1 MPNEDKVKTV
11 AKVHRRVI
19 EALEQSGVEA
29 GSRLI
34 VAVSGGPDSLAL
46 LHALW
51 RIGKDRDL
59 RLHGAHLDHGLRGSS
74 SDADAA
80 FVARTFEGLGIPYTV
95 ERADVSAMRRRERLS
110 PEDAARRLRHGLFA
124 RVADQQGAEAVALG
138 HTLDDQAETVLLHL
152 VRGTGLNGL
161 RGMAHASEMDVSGR
175 KLRLLRPLLR
185 VTRRD
190 TAEYCRGIGVEPRLD
205 ESNLSTGPTRN
216 RIRLELL
223 PLMEKMNPAVKESLV
238 RLSRSV
244 ALDLAFL
251 EGEVDSALEST
262 ISTRDGIVSIDRK
275 RLLGFHPSV
284 RNHLIR
290 RAVLLAK
297 NDLTNLRQSHVQ
309 EMVRLMSGPAGT
321 ALDLPGG
328 LRFGV
333 SYVVA
338 TLGPRQR
345 TSCPLPPLAGQAS
358 LRVPGETRI
367 GGWRVTTRLV
377 ETLAPKPSG
386 QGRDDARF
394 AETFDLGSLGGAL
407 LLRARAPGDRF
418 QPLGMAGSKKLQD
431 FMVDG
436 RIPREWRDS
445 VPLVVSPMG
454 IAWVVGW
461 RVADWARVRDDTER
475 ALSIEVEATIPRP
488 DRSSGPT

>member
-1 MPNEDKVKTV
+1 MPNENTVNTV
-11 AKVHRRVI
+11 ARVHRRVVD
-19 EALEQSGVEA
+19 ALEQSGVGA
-29 GSRLI
+29 GSLLI

-46 LHALW
+46 LHSLW

-59 RLHGAHLDHGLRGSS
+59 RLHGAHLDHGLRGCS

-80 FVARTFEGLGIPYTV
+80 FVAQTFERMGIPYTV

-110 PEDAARRLRHGLFA
+110 LEDAARRLRHGLFA

-152 VRGTGLNGL
+152 VRGSGLTGL
-161 RGMAHASEMDVSGR
+161 RGMAHSSEMDVSGG

-190 TAEYCRGIGVEPRLD
+190 TAEYCRTIGVEPRLD
-205 ESNLSTGPTRN
+205 ESNLSPRPTRN

-251 EGEVDSALEST
+251 EGEVEGALETT
-262 ISTRDGIVSIDRK
+262 ISAGDGIVSIDRK
-275 RLLGFHPSV
+275 QFLGFHPSV
-284 RNHLIR
+284 QSHLIR

-297 NDLTNLRQSHVQ
+297 NDLTDLRQSHVQ
-309 EMVRLMSGPAGT
+309 EMVRLMSGRAGT
-321 ALDLPGG
+321 SLDLPGG

-333 SYVVA
+333 SYQVA

-345 TSCPLPPLAGQAS
+345 TSCPLPPLEGQTS
-358 LRVPGETRI
+358 LRVPGETRL
-367 GGWRVTTRLV
+367 GGWRVTTKLV
-377 ETLAPKPSG
+377 ETSAPPSG
-386 QGRDDARF
+386 QGCDDARF
-394 AETFDLGSLGGAL
+394 VETFDLGSLGGEL
-407 LLRARAPGDRF
+407 VLRARSPGDRF
-418 QPLGMAGSKKLQD
+418 QPLGMAHYKKLQD
-431 FMVDG
+431 FMVDR

-445 VPLVVSPMG
+445 VPLLVSPRG

-475 ALSIEVEATIPRP
+475 ALSIEVEAIIPRP

>member
-1 MPNEDKVKTV
+1 MENTGARVQ
-11 AKVHRRVI
+11 RRVI
-19 EALEQSGVEA
+19 DALDQSGVEA

-51 RIGKDRDL
+51 RIGKERDL
-59 RLHGAHLDHGLRGSS
+59 RLYGAHLDHGLRGRS

-80 FVARTFEGLGIPYTV
+80 FVAQTFKGLGIPYTV
-95 ERADVSAMRRRERLS
+95 ERADVSATRRRERLS
-110 PEDAARRLRHGLFA
+110 LEDAARRLRYRLFA
-124 RVADQQGAEAVALG
+124 RVAEQQGTDAVALG

-152 VRGTGLNGL
+152 VRGAGLTGL

-185 VTRRD
+185 VTRRE
-190 TAEYCRGIGVEPRLD
+190 TAEYCRGIEVEPRLD
-205 ESNLSTGPTRN
+205 ESNLSPELTRN

-223 PLMEKMNPAVKESLV
+223 PLMEKINPAVKESLV

-244 ALDLAFL
+244 ALDLAFI
-251 EGEVDSALEST
+251 EAEVDSVLEST
-262 ISTRDGIVSIDRK
+262 ISVGDGIVSINRK
-275 RLLGFHPSV
+275 QLRGLHPSV
-284 RNHLIR
+284 QSHVIR

-297 NDLTNLRQSHVQ
+297 NDLTDLRQSHVQ
-309 EMVRLMSGPAGT
+309 EMAHLMSGPAGT

-328 LRFGV
+328 LRFAV
-333 SYVVA
+333 SYGVA

-345 TSCPLPPLAGQAS
+345 TSCPLPPLAGPTS
-358 LRVPGETRI
+358 LRVPGETRL

-377 ETLAPKPSG
+377 ETSSPQSD
-386 QGRDDARF
+386 QDYDDGRRPTGPRF

-418 QPLGMAGSKKLQD
+418 QPLGMAHSKKLQD

-445 VPLVVSPMG
+445 VPLVVSPRG

-475 ALSIEVEATIPRP
+475 MLRIEVEAMPRP
-488 DRSSGPT
+488 DRATGAT